1 MKQSITVLGAGSWGT
16 ALALLLAR
24 NALSVTLWGRNAEH
38 MQNMEQQR
46 CNPYFLADFAFP
58 DNLAVTANLEHAVQS
73 ADLVLIAIPSH
84 GFRALLKTIKPYLK
98 PNATLIYTTKGFEAG
113 ANKLLHQVIQE
124 ELGTTIN
131 TALLTGPSFAKEV
144 AANLPTAV
152 VIAANNQDY
161 ANHLIKLFANKT
173 FRPYYTH
180 DIIGAEIG
188 GAVKNVM
195 AIGAGISDGLGF
207 GANARAALITR
218 ALHEMTQLGVALGA
232 QRETFMGLSG
242 LGDLVLTCT
251 DNLSRNRRF
260 GLALGQAKTIEM
272 ALKEIGQVV
281 EGATNA
287 QQVHEL
293 AKQHHID
300 MPLTEQ
306 VFKVLKGTSTPRQ
319 AVEALFERKLKAET
333 TILNKP

>member
-24 NALSVTLWGRNAEH
+24 NAHNVTLWGRNAEH
-38 MQNMEQQR
+38 MHNMAQQR

-58 DNLAVTANLEHAVQS
+58 DNLAVTANLESAVRS
-73 ADLVLIAIPSH
+73 ADLILIAIPSEA
-84 GFRALLKTIKPYLK
+84 FRELLKTIQPYLK
-98 PNATLIYTTKGFEAG
+98 ISTHLIYATKGLESG
-113 ANKLLHQVIQE
+113 SNKLLHQVIQE
-124 ELGTTIN
+124 ELGTGIN
-131 TALLTGPSFAKEV
+131 TALLTGPSFAKDV

-161 ANHLIKLFANKT
+161 ANNLIKLFANKT

-180 DIIGAEIG
+180 DVIGAEIG

-218 ALHEMTQLGVALGA
+218 GLHEMTQLGLALGA

-260 GLALGQAKTIEM
+260 GLALGQGKSIDV

-281 EGATNA
+281 EGAINA
-287 QQVHEL
+287 QQIHEL
-293 AKQHHID
+293 AQQYHID

-306 VFKVLKGTSTPRQ
+306 VFKVLQGDSAPRQ
-319 AVEALFERKLKAET
+319 AVEALFGRKLKAE
-333 TILNKP
+333 IN